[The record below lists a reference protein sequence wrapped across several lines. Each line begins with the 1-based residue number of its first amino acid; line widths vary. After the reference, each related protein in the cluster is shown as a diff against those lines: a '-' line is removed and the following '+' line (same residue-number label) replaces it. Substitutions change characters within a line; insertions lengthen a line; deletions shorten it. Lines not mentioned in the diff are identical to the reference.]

1 MLNAEK
7 RATIREHAKI
17 QPCNLNLSAMCD
29 ILNINNIEITE
40 FIKYLKLFTD
50 QIVQCLDTAL

>member
-1 MLNAEK
+1 
-7 RATIREHAKI
+7 
-17 QPCNLNLSAMCD
+17 MCY
-29 ILNINNIEITE
+29 IYTLNINNIEITE

>member
-1 MLNAEK
+1 MY
-7 RATIREHAKI
+7 
-17 QPCNLNLSAMCD
+17 D